1 MNIPR
6 SKSCQQQIG
15 LINELRMLWEQHV
28 MWTRSFIISTVS
40 GLGDLDAV
48 TARLL
53 RNPDDF
59 TRLLRKFYGQKTTDA
74 FRELFTQHL
83 LIAADLV
90 KAAKAG
96 NSSAAMTAR
105 QRWYANA
112 EDMAKFLSN
121 INPSWSE
128 SRWKRMLF
136 DHLRM
141 TEDEAVLRL
150 NRRYAEDIENYDRIE
165 GQALEMADYM
175 AQGIINQHFN
185 Y

>member
-15 LINELRMLWEQHV
+15 LITELRMLWEQHV

-59 TRLLRKFYGQKTTDA
+59 ARLLRKFYGQKTTDA
-74 FRELFTQHL
+74 WGAFHTAPLNCGRPY
-83 LIAADLV
+83 
-90 KAAKAG
+90 KGRKAG
-96 NSSAAMTAR
+96 IVSSHDRR

-128 SRWKRMLF
+128 SRWKVLF
-136 DHLRM
+136 DHL
-141 TEDEAVLRL
+141 D
-150 NRRYAEDIENYDRIE
+150 DR
-165 GQALEMADYM
+165 G
-175 AQGIINQHFN
+175 
-185 Y
+185 

>member
-15 LINELRMLWEQHV
+15 LINELRMLWSS
-28 MWTRSFIISTVS
+28 MSCGRSFIISTVS